1 MSSVVSYLCRQKA
14 VVGINELY
22 ENFFIF
28 FQCVIISSFSKLK

>member
-14 VVGINELY
+14 VVGTNELY

-28 FQCVIISSFSKLK
+28 FSASLYLPFQN